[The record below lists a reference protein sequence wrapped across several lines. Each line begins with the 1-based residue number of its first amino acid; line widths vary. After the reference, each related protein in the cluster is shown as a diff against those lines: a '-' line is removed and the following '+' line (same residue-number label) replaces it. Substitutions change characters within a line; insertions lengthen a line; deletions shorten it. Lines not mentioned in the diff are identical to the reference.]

1 MSNSE
6 PYIGKLNTKTG
17 VIHNDCFV
25 YCPPDFLTLNS
36 KKDLEPLL
44 DEYKN
49 TGAISIQTI
58 MDFQSKLNKR

>member
-6 PYIGKLNTKTG
+6 PYIGKLNTKLG
-17 VIHNDCFV
+17 IIHNNCFV
-25 YCPPDFLTLNS
+25 YCPPDFLKVNIR
-36 KKDLEPLL
+36 KDLEPLL
-44 DEYKN
+44 AEYKN